1 VTGVEF
7 FTPFTFE
14 FKTHLSH
21 KKGGIRVMAKKIAN
35 PEKLR
40 AEIALQQSKIET
52 LKLLDAELA
61 KKVERLNFQRK
72 QVQEKIQKLNHAYQQ
87 NVLRFKSIQGT

>member
-1 VTGVEF
+1 
-7 FTPFTFE
+7 
-14 FKTHLSH
+14 
-21 KKGGIRVMAKKIAN
+21 MAKKIAN

-72 QVQEKIQKLNHAYQQ
+72 QVHEKIQKLNHAYQQ
-87 NVLRFKSIQGT
+87 NVLRYKSIQGN